1 VLGFEPKGLSMRALR
16 RNVDWV
22 AIPFAGLAAG
32 TAHLLVNLI
41 LTPLM
46 LDVQPMLPIRYM
58 GSLLLGERALVEPGI
73 VPLLAGILVHYVLSI
88 LFTLVIS
95 IVVHRWGLLVGI
107 VGGAV
112 LGLAIYAINYYTM
125 TLFFDWMFAI
135 NSPVQVI
142 AHLVFGA
149 VAGGVYETYDHF
161 DLPLRQEIPNV

>member
-1 VLGFEPKGLSMRALR
+1 MLLALR
-16 RNVDWV
+16 RNVTWR

-32 TAHLLVNLI
+32 TAHLLVNIL

-46 LDVQPMLPIRYM
+46 LDLRPVLPVRYM
-58 GSLLLGERALVEPGI
+58 GSLVLGDRALTDSGVGPLIVGI
-73 VPLLAGILVHYVLSI
+73 VVHFVLSI
-88 LFTLVIS
+88 LFALLIA

-112 LGLAIYAINYYTM
+112 LGLAIYAINYYSM
-125 TLFFDWMFAI
+125 TLLFDWMFAI

-161 DLPLRQEIPNV
+161 DLPVAKENVHV